1 MTQLNLSWDVQ
12 NSFNSRL
19 SRKHGELFL
28 CKLASLA
35 NTHSLE
41 KLSFPLAFT
50 FMKDKGTM
58 LLRGKLVLPEELCLD
73 VQGAA

>member
-35 NTHSLE
+35 NTDSLE

-50 FMKDKGTM
+50 FMKDNGMM
-58 LLRGKLVLPEELCLD
+58 LLRHKLVLPEELCLD
-73 VQGAA
+73 VRGAA